1 MEIEI
6 EFSELR
12 IQKAIKNRKIIKDGD
27 SNK

>member
-1 MEIEI
+1 METEI

-12 IQKAIKNRKIIKDGD
+12 IQKAIKKLKIIKDGD